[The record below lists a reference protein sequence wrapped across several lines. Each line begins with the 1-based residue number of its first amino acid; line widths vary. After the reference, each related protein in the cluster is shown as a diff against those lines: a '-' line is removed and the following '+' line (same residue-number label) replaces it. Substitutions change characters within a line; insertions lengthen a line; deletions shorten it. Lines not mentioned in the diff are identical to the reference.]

1 MNADLL
7 QVPPRVSYH
16 EGMLLDSS
24 DFKVE
29 QQHHR
34 RRLAG
39 VLARL
44 HGCGTVAGLKV
55 EKISKGDPLPG
66 GKVADEDKIIV
77 QPGVAIDRAGRPL
90 EVPTA
95 CCLRL
100 NRWFEAVAGAGPAVL
115 QPLVTGSERRL
126 VADVFLRYL
135 EVPNGLRPSF
145 PEAGMDATDAIVSS
159 RLTDGFELLLAP
171 RSAESGAPPVPKRPY
186 QPAPATRQELL
197 AALYNAYQPVSG
209 PGEYPV
215 APLNDTPAGA
225 PIKKLSER
233 TAVFLARVLIRLED
247 APSATLTRHAS
258 GSFNIE
264 DDHRLV
270 LPAAELLLG
279 LTELA

>member
-1 MNADLL
+1 
-7 QVPPRVSYH
+7 
-16 EGMLLDSS
+16 MLLDSS
-24 DFKVE
+24 DFKDE

-55 EKISKGDPLPG
+55 EKIAKGDPLPG
-66 GKVADEDKIIV
+66 GKTADEDKLAV

-90 EVPTA
+90 EVPTTR
-95 CCLRL
+95 CLRL
-100 NRWFEAVAGAGPAVL
+100 DRWFNAIAAAGPAVL
-115 QPLVTGSERRL
+115 QPLLTGAERRL

-135 EVPNGLRPSF
+135 EVPHSLRPGF
-145 PEAGMDATDAIVSS
+145 PKAGQDATDAIVSS

-171 RSAESGAPPVPKRPY
+171 RSAENGTPPVPARPY
-186 QPAPATRQELL
+186 QPAPGTRQELL
-197 AALYNAYQPVSG
+197 AAIYNAYQPVSG

-215 APLNDTPAGA
+215 APMNDTPAGT
-225 PIKKLSER
+225 PIQKLSER

-247 APSATLTRHAS
+247 APSTTLRRHAAGAFS
-258 GSFNIE
+258 IE
-264 DDHRLV
+264 DEHRLV

-279 LTELA
+279 LTALA